1 LAPQGERARLGVP
14 VELTEAVG
22 EIEVGEYQ
30 DVEELGAGGTERVEQ
45 TSFEAASESARRHR
59 GRSTSVSSF
68 VVEAA
73 GYPSSGGRSISALG
87 KGGPIMAPTNTVAA
101 VMTEQL
107 EVLASDSPVRDA
119 ARVMRDAGIGDVIVI
134 EDGSVCGIV
143 TDRDIVVRGIA
154 SGKDPATTRLEEICS
169 KDVTTVSSDT
179 PVEEAVRLMRDRAV
193 RRLPVVDGDRPV
205 GVVSLGDLAV
215 ERDPS
220 SALADISEAPPN
232 T

>member
-1 LAPQGERARLGVP
+1 
-14 VELTEAVG
+14 
-22 EIEVGEYQ
+22 
-30 DVEELGAGGTERVEQ
+30 
-45 TSFEAASESARRHR
+45 
-59 GRSTSVSSF
+59 
-68 VVEAA
+68 
-73 GYPSSGGRSISALG
+73 
-87 KGGPIMAPTNTVAA
+87 MAPTNSIAA
-101 VMTEQL
+101 VMTKQPMVL
-107 EVLASDSPVRDA
+107 ESDLPVMDA
-119 ARVMRDAGIGDVIVI
+119 ARVMRDSDIGDVIVI
-134 EDGSVCGIV
+134 EGGSVCGIV

-154 SGKDPATTRLEEICS
+154 SGKDPATTRLGEICS

-179 PVEEAVRLMRDRAV
+179 PVEEAVRLMRDRAI

>member
-1 LAPQGERARLGVP
+1 M
-14 VELTEAVG
+14 
-22 EIEVGEYQ
+22 
-30 DVEELGAGGTERVEQ
+30 
-45 TSFEAASESARRHR
+45 S
-59 GRSTSVSSF
+59 
-68 VVEAA
+68 
-73 GYPSSGGRSISALG
+73 
-87 KGGPIMAPTNTVAA
+87 PTNTIAA
-101 VMTEQL
+101 VMTKQPAVL
-107 EVLASDSPVRDA
+107 ESDSPVTDA
-119 ARVMRDAGIGDVIVI
+119 ARVMRDSDIGDVIVI
-134 EDGSVCGIV
+134 EGGSVCGIV

-179 PVEEAVRLMRDRAV
+179 PVEEAVRLMRERAV